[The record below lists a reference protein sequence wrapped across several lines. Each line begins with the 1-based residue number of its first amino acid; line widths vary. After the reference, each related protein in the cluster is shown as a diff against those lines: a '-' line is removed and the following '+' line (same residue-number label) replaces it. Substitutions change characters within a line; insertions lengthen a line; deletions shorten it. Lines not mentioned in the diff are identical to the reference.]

1 MANNDS
7 LLTLLQNVR
16 NNQELYMKQQWNVAY
31 LTFLLYAAIISS
43 FELVDSG
50 RCFFIF
56 FIVVLTFFSIAIIW
70 ALDSSI
76 KRHQQMAEDI
86 YDLFPPM
93 REIVGIRQPRKKLL
107 SIVLTL
113 AVTIGMVISVI
124 VLFSMS

>member
-31 LTFLLYAAIISS
+31 LTFLLYAATISS
-43 FELVDSG
+43 FKLFGSV
-50 RCFFIF
+50 RCAFIG
-56 FIVVLTFFSIAIIW
+56 FIVVLTAFSIVIIW
-70 ALDSSI
+70 VLDSSI
-76 KRHQQMAEDI
+76 KSHQQMAEDI

-93 REIVGIRQPRKKLL
+93 RKIVGTRQPRKKLIP
-107 SIVLTL
+107 IVLTS
-113 AVTIGMVISVI
+113 AVAIGMVISVI

>member
-1 MANNDS
+1 MWHISRFFFMLQLLVASS
-7 LLTLLQNVR
+7 LLVQ
-16 NNQELYMKQQWNVAY
+16 
-31 LTFLLYAAIISS
+31 
-43 FELVDSG
+43 DD
-50 RCFFIF
+50 IF

-93 REIVGIRQPRKKLL
+93 RKIVGIRQPRKKLL

-113 AVTIGMVISVI
+113 AVAIGMVISVI
-124 VLFSMS
+124 VLSMS

>member
-1 MANNDS
+1 MWHISRFFFMLQVLVASS
-7 LLTLLQNVR
+7 LLVQ
-16 NNQELYMKQQWNVAY
+16 
-31 LTFLLYAAIISS
+31 
-43 FELVDSG
+43 DDG
-50 RCFFIF
+50 FFIF
-56 FIVVLTFFSIAIIW
+56 FIVVLTFFSIAIIL
-70 ALDSSI
+70 AVDSSI

-113 AVTIGMVISVI
+113 AVAIGMVISVI

>member
-43 FELVDSG
+43 FKLVGSV
-50 RCFFIF
+50 RCLFIC
-56 FIVVLTFFSIAIIW
+56 FIVVLTSLSIVIIW

-86 YDLFPPM
+86 YDSFPPM
-93 REIVGIRQPRKKLL
+93 RKIVGIRQPRKKLL

-113 AVTIGMVISVI
+113 AVAIGMVISVI

>member
-43 FELVDSG
+43 FKLVGSG
-50 RCFFIF
+50 RYFFIF

-93 REIVGIRQPRKKLL
+93 RKIVGIRQPRKKLL

-113 AVTIGMVISVI
+113 AVAIGMVISVI
-124 VLFSMS
+124 VLFSVS